1 MVRVGVANNNY
12 NNDKR
17 QHLRCYLVWMVGAN
31 MDVVELIQLFNH
43 TGE

>member
-17 QHLRCYLVWMVGAN
+17 QHLGCYLVWIVGAN
-31 MDVVELIQLFNH
+31 LDVVELIQLFNH